1 MLFVSS
7 PIPAIFYFKKGGQR
21 QSKTKWDG
29 SSSFR
34 SLAIFRKLVIL
45 SKVRRQYLLISLSLY
60 LWLHEEAVTS
70 EAHFNTLA
78 INANYGGSFNHW
90 YYFIVLSSSKNSIS
104 LQSEAKWIIII
115 NPLCWLII
123 VECPSQLNFA
133 WITIAHIMSCNNNS
147 ISSEAKAKSSNMIS
161 SHSYIC
167 IDHQAFSVLP
177 YKRI

>member
-104 LQSEAKWIIII
+104 LQSEAKWIII
-115 NPLCWLII
+115 NPLCWLIDCSW
-123 VECPSQLNFA
+123 VSVSTKHCLNNHCSY
-133 WITIAHIMSCNNNS
+133 HIM
-147 ISSEAKAKSSNMIS
+147 
-161 SHSYIC
+161 
-167 IDHQAFSVLP
+167 
-177 YKRI
+177 

>member
-1 MLFVSS
+1 MSFLGKIAITTLKLIQNANVGGVSENLLNINIFVSKEDLYILMLFVSS

-29 SSSFR
+29 SS

-90 YYFIVLSSSKNSIS
+90 Y
-104 LQSEAKWIIII
+104 
-115 NPLCWLII
+115 
-123 VECPSQLNFA
+123 
-133 WITIAHIMSCNNNS
+133 
-147 ISSEAKAKSSNMIS
+147 
-161 SHSYIC
+161 
-167 IDHQAFSVLP
+167 
-177 YKRI
+177 